1 MWKFIH
7 CADIHL
13 DSPLRGLDRYE
24 GAPTAELRRSTREAL
39 ANLVELALAERVKF
53 VAIAGD
59 LYDGDWEDYGTGLS
73 LNTQLARLG
82 EEGIRVYLIRGNHDA
97 ESQITHRL
105 TLPENVVMLRTDEPE
120 TRLDDDL
127 GVAVHGQGFAT
138 RAVTANLAEHYPD
151 RRPHYFNLG
160 LLHTCATGR
169 DGHDAYAPCTIE
181 QLRARDY
188 DYWALGHIHKRELL
202 HNDPPILF
210 PGNLQGRHAR
220 ELGAKG
226 CMLVTVESGRVANL
240 EHRALDVVRW
250 EVARVDAAGA
260 DDLADVLDRVRLR
273 LAELDE
279 SAGGRTLAVRVE
291 ILGACRAHDEIAG
304 AVDRVESEV
313 RNVARAVREGS
324 VWVEK
329 VKLRTRAPRPIDDND
344 GPIGEV
350 LALLEELRRDD
361 DRLRA
366 LGVAEL
372 TDLRKRLPRDLLTGA
387 EPLDL
392 ESPALLRELLDHV
405 GPMLVGGL
413 MGREDLS

>member
-24 GAPTAELRRSTREAL
+24 GAPAAELRRSTRGAL

-59 LYDGDWEDYGTGLS
+59 LYDGDWEDYGTGLF
-73 LNTQLARLG
+73 LNAQLARLG
-82 EEGIRVYLIRGNHDA
+82 EEGVRVFLIRGNHDA
-97 ESQITHRL
+97 ESQISHRL
-105 TLPENVVMLRTDEPE
+105 TLPENVMMLRTDEPE
-120 TRLDDDL
+120 TRVVEDL

-138 RAVTANLAEHYPD
+138 RAVTTNLAERYPD
-151 RRPHYFNLG
+151 RRAHYFNLG
-160 LLHTCATGR
+160 LLHTCANGR

-202 HNDPPILF
+202 HEDPPILF

-226 CMLVTVESGRVANL
+226 CTLVTVESGRVADI
-240 EHRALDVVRW
+240 EHRPLDVVRW
-250 EVARVDAAGA
+250 EVARIDADGA
-260 DDLADVLDRVRLR
+260 DDLAEILDRVRSR
-273 LAELDE
+273 LTALHE
-279 SAGGRTLAVRVE
+279 SAGGRILAVRVE
-291 ILGACRAHDEIAG
+291 IQGACRAHEEIAG

-313 RNVARAVREGS
+313 RNVARDVREGGI
-324 VWVEK
+324 WVEK
-329 VKLRTRAPRPIDDND
+329 VKLRTRASRPIERD

-350 LALLEELRRDD
+350 LALLDELRRDEE
-361 DRLRA
+361 RLRA
-366 LGVAEL
+366 LGVSEL
-372 TDLRKRLPRDLLTGA
+372 TDLRKKLPRETLTGA

-392 ESPALLRELLDHV
+392 ESPALLRMWLDHV
-405 GPMLVGGL
+405 GPLIVGGL
-413 MGREDLS
+413 MGREDFS